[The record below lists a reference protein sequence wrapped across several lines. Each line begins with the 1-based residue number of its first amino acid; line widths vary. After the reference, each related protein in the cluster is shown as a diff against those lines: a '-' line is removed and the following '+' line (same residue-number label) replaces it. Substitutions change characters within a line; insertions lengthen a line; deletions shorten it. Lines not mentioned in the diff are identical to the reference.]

1 MSWSDMA
8 KDSLIRDHG
17 EMNRWKRKESYF
29 TSETIDTASKHFL
42 EQLNPLIHPDRCP
55 FMPERSALL
64 VLDMQRYFL
73 EPQFHAFIPS
83 APAIIPGINRLI
95 AAFKAARRPVILT
108 RHLNTAEN
116 AGNMGRW
123 WTRIITAEDPAGEI
137 HPAMHLENCVILT
150 KTRFDAF
157 FGTEL
162 YALLRSA
169 DVQSL
174 VITGVMTHICCD
186 STARSAFQHGFDVF
200 FTVDG
205 TATYNSVLHEASL
218 VTLAHACARPVR
230 VDEISD
236 QMH

>member
-1 MSWSDMA
+1 M
-8 KDSLIRDHG
+8 
-17 EMNRWKRKESYF
+17 KEPF
-29 TSETIDTASKHFL
+29 FQRETIAAAGRSIMAGL
-42 EQLNPLIHPDRCP
+42 QPLIKKDRCP
-55 FMPERSALL
+55 FIPERSALL

-73 EPQFHAFIPS
+73 EPQFHAFVPS

-95 AAFKAARRPVILT
+95 DAFGAKGRPVILT

-123 WTRIITAEDPAGEI
+123 WSRIITAEDPAGEI
-137 HPAMHLENCVILT
+137 HPAMHSENCIILT

-162 YALLRSA
+162 FALLRSA
-169 DVQSL
+169 DVQSI

-186 STARSAFQHGFDVF
+186 TTARSAFQLGFDVF
-200 FTVDG
+200 FTIDG
-205 TATYNSVLHEASL
+205 TATYNLVLHEASL

-230 VDEISD
+230 VDEILYD
-236 QMH
+236 LH